1 MFSTYISVF
10 LPTTE
15 LGSVGDGRGIAMQ
28 RCKTNCEQVYNFERV
43 LMKGKVISLQKV
55 FDLWKRKVPSPLII
69 YHPRNNHHH
78 MICKPDTKII
88 ANQKATLT
96 LSL

>member
-1 MFSTYISVF
+1 
-10 LPTTE
+10 
-15 LGSVGDGRGIAMQ
+15 
-28 RCKTNCEQVYNFERV
+28 
-43 LMKGKVISLQKV
+43 MKGKVISLQKV